1 MVSIPAVPSSSPVVV
16 QKIDVIREQHKF
28 EYILVD
34 TALKWEKVSYAVAVM
49 FFILGCATA
58 GSGHWYGQILA
69 VASFL
74 IAALVAYVLM
84 IHSRILKK
92 REFAV
97 VVGVNEK
104 FLTMFDLIAQGILT
118 KDEFRL
124 KATDLVGAEQV
135 DRFFARRVLATQV
148 HNGDMT
154 NETYLSELEQIG
166 YGPEQA
172 DEYFEFQSWLDQ

>member
-28 EYILVD
+28 EYVLVD
-34 TALKWEKVSYAVAVM
+34 NALTWEKVSYSVAVI
-49 FFILGCATA
+49 FFILGSITNE
-58 GSGHWYGQILA
+58 HWYGLVLLVISILLA
-69 VASFL
+69 L
-74 IAALVAYVLM
+74 LVAYASM

-97 VVGVNEK
+97 VVSMNEK
-104 FLTMFDLIAQGILT
+104 FLTMFELIAQGILT

-135 DRFFARRVLATQV
+135 DRFFARRVLESKLY
-148 HNGDMT
+148 NGDMT

>member
-16 QKIDVIREQHKF
+16 QKIEIIREQHKF

-34 TALKWEKVSYAVAVM
+34 NALKWEKVSYAVAVV
-49 FFILGCATA
+49 FFILG
-58 GSGHWYGQILA
+58 SIIRGHWYGRILL
-69 VASFL
+69 VVSILIVFLVVYASR
-74 IAALVAYVLM
+74 
-84 IHSRILKK
+84 IHSIILKE

-97 VVGVNEK
+97 VVGINEK
-104 FLTMFDLIAQGILT
+104 FLTMFELIAQGILT

-135 DRFFARRVLATQV
+135 DRFFARRVLESKLY
-148 HNGDMT
+148 NGDMT
-154 NETYLSELEQIG
+154 HETYLSELEQIG

-172 DEYFEFQSWLDQ
+172 DEYFEFQSWLEQ

>member
-34 TALKWEKVSYAVAVM
+34 NALKWEKVSYAVAVM
-49 FFILGCATA
+49 FFILGLITR
-58 GSGHWYGQILA
+58 GHWSG
-69 VASFL
+69 
-74 IAALVAYVLM
+74 
-84 IHSRILKK
+84 RILLVVSILIVFLVVYASRFHSIILKE

-97 VVGVNEK
+97 VVGINEK
-104 FLTMFDLIAQGILT
+104 FLTMFELIAQGILT

-135 DRFFARRVLATQV
+135 DRFFRRRVLESKLY
-148 HNGDMT
+148 NGDMT
-154 NETYLSELEQIG
+154 HETYLSELEQIG

-172 DEYFEFQSWLDQ
+172 DEHFEFQSWLDQ